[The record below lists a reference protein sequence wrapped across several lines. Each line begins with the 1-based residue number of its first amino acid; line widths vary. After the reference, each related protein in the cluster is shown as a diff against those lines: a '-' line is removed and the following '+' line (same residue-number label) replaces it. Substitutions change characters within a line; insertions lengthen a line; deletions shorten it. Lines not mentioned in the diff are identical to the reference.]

1 MKALNNEMF
10 KLMMSFKFIREKNID
25 IFKNIQQLKKSQYYS
40 NEQLRAIQLKKLKKI
55 IKYSYENV
63 PYYHQLFKNNNIHA
77 NDIKTHKDLKKIP
90 LLTKKEIR
98 KNLNQMIPTKIKK
111 ETLFKNFTGGSTG
124 EPLTF
129 YQCKN
134 YLNWAEAGRL
144 LAWYIIPGFD
154 YGARTAIL
162 WGSEQ
167 DIRDSQ
173 SFFYRLGKYCNGTIT
188 MNTFMITD
196 EKLEFFIKRLNKFK
210 PYILRGYASS
220 LFLLSNY
227 IEKYQVKIPEISCV
241 ISCAEVLH
249 EHQRKKLEEVFNCNI
264 LNSYGCR
271 EVSSIAME
279 CSCHQ
284 GLHVLMENQIV
295 EILDSNEDVA
305 PNEIGDVIVTNLNN
319 FGMPF
324 IRYKIE
330 DMARQS
336 SVDKCN
342 CNRGLSLIENIIG
355 REQSRI
361 LTREGGFIDEG
372 YFSLI
377 LSKVLGIEKY
387 RVLQD
392 KDYNIYILIEGNSTI
407 LRSKLEFIRQQMMND
422 IGAGIQIQVKY
433 VDHIKKSK
441 SGKYRTV
448 ISMLK

>member
-342 CNRGLSLIENIIG
+342 CNRGLSLIEKIIG
-355 REQSRI
+355 RSTDKI
-361 LTREGGFIDEG
+361 ITPFGNH
-372 YFSLI
+372 I
-377 LSKVLGIEKY
+377 LSEYFIHKLGKMSGVVEYKIVQY
-387 RVLQD
+387 R
-392 KDYNIYILIEGNSTI
+392 KDSVVIYIVGN
-407 LRSKLEFIRQQMMND
+407 LEINKDKINELKNQMMND
-422 IGAGIQIQVKY
+422 IGEGIQIQVKY
-433 VDHIKKSK
+433 LDQIKKPR
-441 SGKYRTV
+441 SGKHRFV
-448 ISMLK
+448 ISYVD